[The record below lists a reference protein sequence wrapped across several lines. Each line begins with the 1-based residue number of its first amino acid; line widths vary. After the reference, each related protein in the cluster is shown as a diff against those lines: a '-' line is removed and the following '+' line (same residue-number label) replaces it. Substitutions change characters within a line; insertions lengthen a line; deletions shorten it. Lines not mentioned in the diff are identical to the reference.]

1 MEGTKIYKVLA
12 SINEPV
18 TAKSYIA
25 IENENG
31 ILLVNKGLFVISYDK
46 EEDIPMYKRE
56 KLLAQL

>member
-1 MEGTKIYKVLA
+1 MEGIKIYKVLA
-12 SINEPV
+12 SINEPINV
-18 TAKSYIA
+18 KSYIA

-56 KLLAQL
+56 KLLAEL